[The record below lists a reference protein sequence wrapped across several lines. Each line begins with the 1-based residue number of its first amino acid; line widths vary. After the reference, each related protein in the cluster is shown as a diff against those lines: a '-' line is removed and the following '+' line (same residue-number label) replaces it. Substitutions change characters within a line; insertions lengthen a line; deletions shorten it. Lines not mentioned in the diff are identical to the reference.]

1 MKHTKIV
8 AGITMAF
15 TALVLAG
22 CGTGPSESEIAGII
36 KKEGEQ
42 AEAQMKAIGAS
53 GAFAKNFIPTV
64 HSVKKIGCEKD
75 GSGVLCD
82 LELDLEQGGQR
93 AKSVIK
99 QRFVKASDGWATTK

>member
-1 MKHTKIV
+1 MKHSKIV
-8 AGITMAF
+8 AGIAMAL
-15 TALVLAG
+15 TTLVLAG

-42 AEAQMKAIGAS
+42 AEKQMKAIGAS

-64 HSVKKIGCEKD
+64 HSVKKIGCEKE

-82 LELDLEQGGQR
+82 LELDIEQGGQR
-93 AKSVIK
+93 AKNVIK
-99 QRFVKASDGWATTK
+99 QRFVKGSDGWTTTK

>member
-1 MKHTKIV
+1 MKNTKIV
-8 AGITMAF
+8 AGIAMAF

-22 CGTGPSESEIAGII
+22 CGTGPSESEVVEII
-36 KKEGEQ
+36 KKQTEQ
-42 AEAQMKAIGAS
+42 AEAQMKAMGAS
-53 GAFAKNFIPTV
+53 GAMAKNFIPTV

-82 LELDLEQGGQR
+82 LELDVEQGGQR

-99 QRFVKASDGWATTK
+99 QRFVKGSDGWTTTK